1 MIIERVELENVL
13 SHRRT
18 RIDFGRGIIAIVGPN
33 GAGKTSIIDAITYAM
48 FGSHSRGTRSRK
60 DALIRLGAS
69 IARISIEF
77 TANGHRYRLQ
87 KVVQRNGAT
96 QAHLYQ
102 VGDGTTRLL
111 ARGVESVKAELR
123 KILGIDPV
131 LADLLLVTRQ
141 GEIDEILVN
150 KERRID
156 IMNTILKLRAIEKAY
171 ERLASIL
178 RLLRAKRDMLEEQY
192 HREEA
197 RLREAEE
204 SAREYRKVVEE
215 LERLKPLLEEAER
228 EHIQLKDRVNELR
241 RLKQRFD
248 FLNAKKEELE
258 RTLKRLEQEY
268 EEARREYEIA
278 LNAKEELKELEKLEE
293 SLRLVE
299 KALNLANEV
308 SRDRQLLASLRS
320 RLERI
325 KAELEALP
333 EAERAKEEYERLRAV
348 VDELEHDSKRYLQ
361 VKSQLE
367 QLEAR
372 ARLLRE
378 RANNRMKNLLDKL
391 RAAVPLDF
399 PREPSKI
406 IEKIESMI
414 YSLDK
419 TIDATRV
426 KLEIIHGQVEAKRS
440 EIRDLEEK
448 LMKLTEA
455 QGKCPLCGRPL
466 SDEHRIELISRMRAQ
481 KKRLESEL
489 KKLEVQ
495 ELVLRKELRDL
506 ESRKRL
512 LERLARTV
520 QGEAKSIE
528 LMLREAGEA
537 EKQKQELQQQYLELF
552 AKYKEHEEARRR
564 LRELEVWMNKYQRLR
579 ALADEY
585 KSLEAEVA
593 RLEDEIAEREK
604 LLKDVLDKAGL
615 DLEGLEKASKRI
627 SDYREYIASVR
638 SEAARLP
645 QAEAKLH
652 KLGAEIDR
660 VRSELESITSELE
673 EIGDIGSTLEHA
685 EARLVELEDKLKELR
700 SQVARLEGMREKL
713 EIMVSKTEHLR
724 SRVSQLRDKLQ
735 RYGDAIHALER
746 IRRALGPE
754 GIPKVI
760 RQAVKNIL
768 EYHLR
773 DTLLKFNIDFLDVRL
788 GDDYSV
794 VLVTREGEKT
804 MSMLS
809 GGERIALAIAYRL
822 ALARVVGERIE
833 SMIMDEPT
841 IHLDEE
847 KRRELVEIIKYGL
860 EASGLL
866 QLIVVTHDR
875 EIEDAADKVVEVT
888 KAGGTSI
895 VKMRSPGDNAA
906 STRAVRELVAH

>member
-18 RIDFGRGIIAIVGPN
+18 RVDFGRGIIAIVGPN
-33 GAGKTSIIDAITYAM
+33 GAGKTSIIDAITYAI
-48 FGSHSRGTRSRK
+48 FGSHSRGARSRK

-69 IARISIEF
+69 IARISVEF
-77 TANGHRYRLQ
+77 TANGRRYRLQ
-87 KVVQRNGAT
+87 KVIQRNGAT
-96 QAHLYQ
+96 QAYLYQ
-102 VGDGTTRLL
+102 VGNGTTRLL

-141 GEIDEILVN
+141 GEIDEILVD

-156 IMNTILKLRAIEKAY
+156 VMNTILKLRAIEKAY

-178 RLLRAKRDMLEEQY
+178 RLLRAKKSMLEEQY
-192 HREEA
+192 RTEEA

-215 LERLKPLLEEAER
+215 LERLKPLLEEAEK
-228 EHIQLKDRVNELR
+228 EYVQLRDRINELR

-258 RTLKRLEQEY
+258 RALRRLEQEY

-278 LNAKEELKELEKLEE
+278 LNANEELKELEKLEE
-293 SLRLVE
+293 SLRLLE
-299 KALNLANEV
+299 EALSLANEV
-308 SRDRQLLASLRS
+308 SRDRQLLVSLRS

-325 KAELEALP
+325 EAELEALP
-333 EAERAKEEYERLRAV
+333 EAEHAKEEYERLRAV
-348 VDELEHDSKRYLQ
+348 VDELEHDSKRYLH

-378 RANNRMKNLLDKL
+378 RANNRMRNLLDKL

-399 PREPSKI
+399 PREPGKI
-406 IEKIESMI
+406 IEKMESMI
-414 YSLDK
+414 SSLDK
-419 TIDATRV
+419 AIDATRV
-426 KLEIIHGQVEAKRS
+426 KLENIHGQVEAKRS

-466 SDEHRIELISRMRAQ
+466 SDEHRVELISRMRAQ
-481 KKRLESEL
+481 KKRLEAEL
-489 KKLEVQ
+489 KRLEAQ
-495 ELVLRKELRDL
+495 EHMLRRELRDL

-528 LMLREAGEA
+528 LMLREADDA

-552 AKYKEHEEARRR
+552 AKYKEHEEARQR
-564 LRELEVWMNKYQRLR
+564 LRELEVWVNRYQRLR

-585 KSLEAEVA
+585 KSLEAEVT
-593 RLEDEIAEREK
+593 RLEKEVAEREK
-604 LLKDVLDKAGL
+604 LLKDILSRAGL
-615 DLEGLEKASKRI
+615 DLEGLEEVSKRI

-652 KLGAEIDR
+652 KLEAEIDR
-660 VRSELESITSELE
+660 VRSELESIVSELE
-673 EIGDIGSTLEHA
+673 EIGDIGSALEHA
-685 EARLVELEDKLKELR
+685 EARLVELEDRLRELR
-700 SQVARLEGMREKL
+700 SRVARLEGMREKL
-713 EIMVSKTEHLR
+713 ETMVSKTEVLR
-724 SRVSQLRDKLQ
+724 SRVSRLREELQ

-754 GIPKVI
+754 GIPRVL
-760 RQAVKNIL
+760 RQAVRNIL

-773 DTLLKFNIDFLDVRL
+773 DTLMKFNIDFLDVRL
-788 GDDYSV
+788 EDDYSV

-804 MSMLS
+804 VSMLS

-875 EIEDAADKVVEVT
+875 EIEDAADKVVEV
-888 KAGGTSI
+888 
-895 VKMRSPGDNAA
+895 VKVDGASVVNIRSPGDDVAGA
-906 STRAVRELVAH
+906 GTVRELVAH